1 MVRHHIVISG
11 TGRAGTTFLVQ
22 LLTDL
27 NMDTG
32 YPSPSAVIHSHCN
45 AGLEGDIRSP
55 DAPYIVKSP
64 WMCDYLDDVLEQG
77 EIIVDH
83 AIVPVRDLYSA
94 AESRRDVVRRV
105 DIDKFSGPDKVPG
118 GLWHTTQIEAQEMVL
133 TAQLYKLIYA
143 LARHDVP
150 LTLLYFPRLVYE
162 PEYLYRKLSFLMD
175 DIDYHHFNQIFEKV
189 CRPEL
194 VHDFTQSQEE
204 KA

>member
-1 MVRHHIVISG
+1 M
-11 TGRAGTTFLVQ
+11 Q

-105 DIDKFSGPDKVPG
+105 DVDKFSGPDKVPG

-150 LTLLYFPRLVYE
+150 LTLLFFPRLVYE

-175 DIDYHHFNQIFEKV
+175 DIDYYHFNQIFEKV

-194 VHDFTQSQEE
+194 VHDFAQSREE